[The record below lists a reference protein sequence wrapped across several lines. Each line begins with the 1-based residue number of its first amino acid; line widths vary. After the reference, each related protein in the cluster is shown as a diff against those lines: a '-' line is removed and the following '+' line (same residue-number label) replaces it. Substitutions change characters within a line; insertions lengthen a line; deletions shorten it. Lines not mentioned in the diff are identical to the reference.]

1 MADALSKR
9 SEDVDQTKLWVS
21 VTSATHSWLSEVAAS
36 YKSDSSLLSIMDELL
51 IKTNNGPPF
60 SLKNGI
66 LRYKDQTA
74 IESNTDLRNNILY

>member
-1 MADALSKR
+1 MWERKKKLRDKG
-9 SEDVDQTKLWVS
+9 LWVS